1 MARLMYGS
9 QDQVLTAA
17 QLAAVPTPP
26 AQGRFHQPV
35 GFGDFMQM
43 IRLRLDRVG
52 ITVQNEEYCLGPNG
66 QAFFG
71 ALELGLDGFTRSDMT
86 ITLGVR
92 GSHDQSLQRAICLGN
107 RVIVCSNLCF
117 RGDMANLH
125 TKQTTRIWDRLPVM
139 VDRVVQHIPGLAAV
153 ESQRADMYKMFGMK
167 PRVGDAA
174 LVELY
179 KRDALTS
186 AQLGRAIDEW
196 AKPSYDEHAEDG
208 FNAWRLLNAVTEANK
223 PTGERVN
230 MDLVRQRTSKAV
242 AFLDEVVGV

>member
-1 MARLMYGS
+1 MYGS

-35 GFGDFMQM
+35 GFGDFMEM

-52 ITVQNEEYCLGPNG
+52 ISVQNEEYCLGPNG

-125 TKQTTRIWDRLPVM
+125 TKQTTRVWDRLPVM
-139 VDRVVQHIPGLAAV
+139 INSAVSRIPALANEEAI
-153 ESQRADMYKMFGMK
+153 RADRYKQFKMQ
-167 PRVGDAA
+167 PRWGDAA

-179 KRDALTS
+179 RREALTS
-186 AQLGRAIDEW
+186 AQLGRAADEW
-196 AKPSYDEHAEDG
+196 AKPSFEEHGEDG
-208 FNAWRLLNAVTEANK
+208 FNAWRLLNAVTQAQK

-230 MDLVRQRTSKAV
+230 MDLVRSRTAIASAWMDRDLV
-242 AFLDEVVGV
+242 RI

>member
-1 MARLMYGS
+1 MYGP
-9 QDQVLTAA
+9 QDQVLTPA

-35 GFGDFMQM
+35 GFGDFMEM

-52 ITVQNEEYCLGPNG
+52 ISVQNEEYVLGPNG

-92 GSHDQSLQRAICLGN
+92 GSHDQSIQRAICLGE
-107 RVIVCSNLCF
+107 RVVVCSNLCF
-117 RGDMANLH
+117 RGDMANLQ
-125 TKQTTRIWDRLPVM
+125 TKQTTNVWDRLPLM
-139 VDRVVQHIPGLAAV
+139 VERAVRQIPGMAAV
-153 ESQRADMYKMFGMK
+153 VSERTDRFKQFGMK

-196 AKPSYDEHAEDG
+196 AKPSYAEHAEDG

-242 AFLDEVVGV
+242 SFLDEVVGV